1 MSSRIAFA
9 FFLLCPFASGCG
21 VFGLGASNLFN
32 EAKLIRDNRY
42 EKLRYA
48 CLAHEAWQRVKA
60 GSRCQTY
67 SAAYGEGFQ
76 AGFADYL
83 YAGGC
88 GEPPALPPKR
98 YRHFHAETPAGAVA
112 AQQWYEGFRHGA
124 AVANESGLRK
134 FVVVSLPS
142 PPLPQSPPPGAL
154 NAGPQLAPSS
164 PLPMPRQ
171 ESPDTSGDANESPA
185 EANPTGTTESSSGGD
200 TASPEI
206 GPEIEGSVKSDP
218 EERP

>member
-9 FFLLCPFASGCG
+9 LFLFCPFASGCG
-21 VFGLGASNLFN
+21 VFGLGTSNLFD
-32 EAKLIRDNRY
+32 EAKLIRDSRY

-48 CLAHEAWQRVKA
+48 CLAHEAWQKVKA
-60 GSRCQTY
+60 GSRSRTY

-98 YRHFHAETPAGAVA
+98 YRHFHAESPAGTDAL
-112 AQQWYEGFRHGA
+112 QHWYEGFRHGA
-124 AVANESGLRK
+124 VVAHESGLRQ
-134 FVVVSLPS
+134 FVVVSLP
-142 PPLPQSPPPGAL
+142 PPPPGAPP
-154 NAGPQLAPSS
+154 AAFSAVPQIAPSS
-164 PLPMPRQ
+164 PLPMPRPT
-171 ESPDTSGDANESPA
+171 SPDTSGKAKELPA
-185 EANPTGTTESSSGGD
+185 EADPTGKSESSPGGG
-200 TASPEI
+200 AVS
-206 GPEIEGSVKSDP
+206 PEIEGSVKSDP